1 MSPNPSR
8 TPWRIDRSRSSAIL
22 DAHGKAVA
30 WPEMRADG
38 DYIVAAVNEKAERDA
53 RAAETCKWCG
63 CDIAPAGTAWMH
75 VQESRYPNCHWAQ
88 TKDGEMHAAEPE
100 QEFNRI
106 TEAPNA

>member
-8 TPWRIDRSRSSAIL
+8 TPWQLSHFFKSSVE
-22 DAHGKAVA
+22 DT
-30 WPEMRADG
+30 DG
-38 DYIVAAVNEKAERDA
+38 RLLCCAKSDELAAQIVAAVNEKAERDA